1 MPDTT
6 RKGVAISIDVIGGSA
21 ISREFIRRLLAG
33 FGITHAAAQ
42 MESGRRWDGRIV
54 FDSTYETDPQPR
66 ELDIPVVHLFPYE
79 FTRQDRPPSEEF
91 IAAATTIALH
101 TRPVGQADS
110 VGPPSPLPSHQAEKL
125 ACLNALFGLLAAIRQ
140 HRMGYKPVEIFV
152 SWERSLLY
160 VASRPMAALQAE
172 NYLSGRGGTDRG
184 VVLLG
189 GLLQAA
195 DGPWYVRFNSEG
207 DWERFVSDVLHD
219 PPWCHEEWCRD
230 PQLRNQSL
238 DRANAF
244 IADWIRTKRRWDA
257 FWICQ
262 NAKVNSAIPM
272 TVQEATAYRGY
283 APATDGLPVFRQG
296 ERLK

>member
-1 MPDTT
+1 MSNTASK
-6 RKGVAISIDVIGGSA
+6 RVAISIDVIGGSA
-21 ISREFIRRLLAG
+21 ISREFVRRLLAG
-33 FGITHAAAQ
+33 FGIAHDEGQLEAG
-42 MESGRRWDGRIV
+42 MRWDGRIV
-54 FDSTYETDPQPR
+54 FDSSYDADPQPG
-66 ELDIPVVHLFPYE
+66 EVDIPLVHVFPYE

-91 IAAATTIALH
+91 VAAATTVALH

-110 VGPPSPLPSHQAEKL
+110 VRPPSPLPSHQAEKL

-140 HRMGYKPVEIFV
+140 HRMGHKPVEMFV

-172 NYLSGRGGTDRG
+172 SYLSGRGGTDRG

-189 GLLQAA
+189 GLQQAA
-195 DGPWYVRFNSEG
+195 DGPWYVRFNTEG
-207 DWERFVSDVLHD
+207 DWQRFVGEVLHD
-219 PPWCHEEWCRD
+219 PPWSQEEWCRD
-230 PQLRNQSL
+230 PQLRNQNV
-238 DRANAF
+238 DRANAH
-244 IADWIRTKRRWDA
+244 IGDWIRTQRRWDA

-272 TVQEATAYRGY
+272 TVQEAIAYRGY
-283 APATDGLPVFRQG
+283 APATGGLPVFRQG